1 MRKDTDNLPTIVLC
15 LLVPYYFPK
24 RLHRKYRLKVLVC
37 FYLSS
42 HCGFFSKQERF
53 ASFPYSMM
61 TIFVMTLG
69 ELNYAD
75 VLMPWDKHEYST
87 LSNVLFIMFVLG
99 MPIIIMNMLV
109 RWTFLLKIANA

>member
-1 MRKDTDNLPTIVLC
+1 MWVVFISS
-15 LLVPYYFPK
+15 LL
-24 RLHRKYRLKVLVC
+24 
-37 FYLSS
+37 LSKTCS
-42 HCGFFSKQERF
+42 SKISIKSSSLFLSVFTLWFCFSKQERF
-53 ASFPYSMM
+53 SSFPYSMM

-75 VLMPWDKHEYST
+75 VLMPWDKHEYAT

-109 RWTFLLKIANA
+109 RRTFLLKIANA

>member
-1 MRKDTDNLPTIVLC
+1 MLVVFISSLLLSKTFTSKISIKSSSLFLSFFTLC
-15 LLVPYYFPK
+15 F
-24 RLHRKYRLKVLVC
+24 
-37 FYLSS
+37 
-42 HCGFFSKQERF
+42 FFSKQERF

-75 VLMPWDKHEYST
+75 VLMPWDKREYAT

-109 RWTFLLKIANA
+109 RRTFLLKIANA